1 MSINVSQEA
10 EEPVGDLHQRV
21 ASGSLLRDVRSIL
34 EQASGER
41 LLWIRT
47 NTSLAMEAQSHVV
60 LDICAMTG
68 LSAGTVKGFL
78 RATDSSIKNV
88 LLIAMSLGLN
98 LADLER
104 PPEEFREW
112 LKEKLAEETSGTGAA

>member
-1 MSINVSQEA
+1 MRTDVSQQDQ
-10 EEPVGDLHQRV
+10 EPVDELHQRV
-21 ASGSLLRDVRSIL
+21 VSGSLLRDVRSIL

-47 NTSLAMEAQSHVV
+47 NISMAMEAQSHVV

-104 PPEEFREW
+104 PPEEFRDW
-112 LKEKLAEETSGTGAA
+112 LESKSAPA